1 MLVNQLPKIKKDY
14 KNLKEE
20 GVTYGYFKDLPRRT
34 SFNKILRGKAIDIGK
49 NPKYNGYQRGI
60 ATIFFNFLIKRL
72 LLGLLHV
79 EIKLLSKVKL
89 CQTCVCWTYLT

>member
-1 MLVNQLPKIKKDY
+1 MLVNQLPKTKKNY
-14 KNLKEE
+14 KNLKEQ

-72 LLGLLHV
+72 LLELLHV

-89 CQTCVCWTYLT
+89 CQTWVCWTYLT